1 MKHPDESTHVE
12 TTGYPDTHHD
22 DTTWTTNH
30 QDPADTYHTH
40 GNRRAPTGNDATA
53 GVEGTP
59 HTDENHDL
67 QQRQVR
73 RSPSLPIPAH
83 SQCHGAVSTDAAQT
97 TGSGRTRTSEPR
109 TCIREIPHTTR
120 PRRIPTPQHH
130 APVQP
135 QPRLQHST
143 HRRTATETPNPTK
156 HEPSLIPTQKQTERK
171 PHTRTNNNSARQQNP
186 VPKPYS
192 KTARPHNNN
201 GARRPP
207 WTSARRGPED
217 GLDWA

>member
-1 MKHPDESTHVE
+1 MTLLPESKAHHIPMKTMTSNKDKSDARLPYPFQLTANVTEPSQQMPHKRQALAEPEHQSLEHASTRFH
-12 TTGYPDTHHD
+12 
-22 DTTWTTNH
+22 
-30 QDPADTYHTH
+30 
-40 GNRRAPTGNDATA
+40 
-53 GVEGTP
+53 
-59 HTDENHDL
+59 
-67 QQRQVR
+67 
-73 RSPSLPIPAH
+73 
-83 SQCHGAVSTDAAQT
+83 
-97 TGSGRTRTSEPR
+97 
-109 TCIREIPHTTR
+109 
-120 PRRIPTPQHH
+120 TPQHH